1 MLSRALGYRRFIV
14 INFIIDSSSG
24 VRVTLSPSLLIPRE
38 TRSMKMRRASNP
50 FRSFPFFVFFFFILS
65 QRKIFALLIFRFIS
79 LRFRENLI
87 NWNFFSIKLKIK
99 KWANNKIDESVCRA
113 SKRIFMQ
120 NFHADKLKYINIF
133 PNFLNSFFLN
143 ISSS

>member
-1 MLSRALGYRRFIV
+1 
-14 INFIIDSSSG
+14 
-24 VRVTLSPSLLIPRE
+24 
-38 TRSMKMRRASNP
+38 MKMRRASNP

>member
-1 MLSRALGYRRFIV
+1 MPRIPFDLSLFLY
-14 INFIIDSSSG
+14 
-24 VRVTLSPSLLIPRE
+24 
-38 TRSMKMRRASNP
+38 
-50 FRSFPFFVFFFFILS
+50 FFFILS

>member
-1 MLSRALGYRRFIV
+1 MDKY
-14 INFIIDSSSG
+14 
-24 VRVTLSPSLLIPRE
+24 
-38 TRSMKMRRASNP
+38 
-50 FRSFPFFVFFFFILS
+50 
-65 QRKIFALLIFRFIS
+65 
-79 LRFRENLI
+79 
-87 NWNFFSIKLKIK
+87 
-99 KWANNKIDESVCRA
+99 NKIDESVCRA